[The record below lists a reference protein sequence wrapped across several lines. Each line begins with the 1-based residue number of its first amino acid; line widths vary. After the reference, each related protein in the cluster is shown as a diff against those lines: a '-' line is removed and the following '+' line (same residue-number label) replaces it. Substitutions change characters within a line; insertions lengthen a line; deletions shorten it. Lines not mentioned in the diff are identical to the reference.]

1 MAMPA
6 QQFLEATAQQ
16 RPDSVALVRGERR
29 LTYGA
34 WDAAAN
40 RLARALIDTGVRR
53 GDRVLILLDN
63 SIETA
68 ISVFGVLKA
77 GAAFVV
83 LHYSTKR
90 DRLAHILADAAP
102 VALITDSAHVRDAGD
117 LLIAATGLRCVL
129 WVGAGQGPVSPET
142 AALAWDALAAYP
154 AAAPPCAAGDLDL
167 GMLIYTSGSTGRPKG
182 VMASHGNIVAATES
196 VNGYLHNTA
205 DDVILDVLPLAFG
218 YGLYQLF
225 LAAQVGARVVLDQ
238 GFAFPAR
245 TVALLEQEQVTA
257 LPAVPTFYALLLR
270 YPDLLRRPLPA
281 LRYLTNAGA
290 AIPPSHLQQIRAAY
304 PHVRFYS
311 MYGQTECKRVCYLPP
326 EEADRRPASVGIAIP
341 NTEAY
346 IVGTDGARV
355 APGAVG
361 ELVVRGPHVAQGY
374 WRAPDLTAQRFRPG
388 PRPGERVLYTGDL
401 FRQDADGYLYFVAR
415 KDDIIKT
422 RGEKVS
428 PREVENAVAGLD
440 AVAEA
445 AVVGVPDP
453 LLGQAILLAVVL
465 REGAGLTAR
474 EIRAYCARRLDD
486 FMVPQHVQIRA
497 ALPRTDNGKV
507 DRRRIQAEFDPCT
520 TTS

>member
-1 MAMPA
+1 MPA
-6 QQFLEATAQQ
+6 QRFLEVTAQQ
-16 RPDSVALVRGERR
+16 RPERVGLVSGERR
-29 LTYGA
+29 RTYGELET
-34 WDAAAN
+34 AAN
-40 RLARALIDTGVRR
+40 RLARALIDAGVHR

-77 GAAFVV
+77 GAVFVV
-83 LHYSTKR
+83 LHYSTRR
-90 DRLAHILADAAP
+90 DRLAHILGDAEP
-102 VALITDSAHVRDAGD
+102 VALITSSAHVRDAGD
-117 LLIAATGLRCVL
+117 LLSAATGLRCVL
-129 WVGAGQGPVSPET
+129 WVGEGQGPVSSRTTP
-142 AALAWDALAAYP
+142 LAWDALAAYP
-154 AAAPPCAAGDLDL
+154 AEAPVCPAGDTDL

-182 VMASHGNIVAATES
+182 VMATHGNMIAATES
-196 VNGYLHNTA
+196 VNGYLRNTA

-225 LAAQVGARVVLDQ
+225 LAAQVGARVVLDK

-245 TVALLEQEQVTA
+245 TVALMEQEQVTA

-281 LRYLTNAGA
+281 LRYMTNAGA

-326 EEADRRPASVGIAIP
+326 EEADHRPASVGIAIP
-341 NTEAY
+341 NTEVY
-346 IVGTDGARV
+346 IVGADGARV
-355 APGAVG
+355 AAGEVG
-361 ELVVRGPHVAQGY
+361 ELVVSGAHVAQGY

-388 PRPGERVLYTGDL
+388 PLPGERVLYTGDL
-401 FRQDADGYLYFVAR
+401 FRQDADGFLYFVAR

-428 PREVENAVAGLD
+428 PREVESAVAGLD

-453 LLGQAILLAVVL
+453 LLGQAILLTVVL
-465 REGAGLTAR
+465 HEGAALTAR

-486 FMVPQHVQIRA
+486 FMVPQHVQILP
-497 ALPRTDNGKV
+497 ALPRTDNGKI
-507 DRRRIQAEFDPCT
+507 DKRRIQAEFASCT